1 MRRQSA
7 TSVRT
12 PPTRTP
18 IAAPAPP
25 TAPQAASAFARCLP
39 WKAVV
44 MIESAAGESIAAPR
58 PWPARA
64 ANSAAAV
71 PASAEATDETVKTP
85 RPVRNMRRRPTQ
97 VGEPAAEEQQ
107 AAEDERVAR
116 DRPADRRSTQLQIPG
131 EARQGDVHGR
141 DVENHHQLGDQQN
154 AEENGTAS
162 AGGRLGLTGSVFV
175 AVAGGRRHCC
185 GRGRC
190 LSVMHGPDPLQDGR
204 GSVAMSGHFRLL
216 LGGFRV

>member
-1 MRRQSA
+1 MRRQSP

-44 MIESAAGESIAAPR
+44 MIERAAGESIAAPS

-71 PASAEATDETVKTP
+71 PARAEATDETVKTP
-85 RPVRNMRRRPTQ
+85 RPVRNMRRRPTRSASA
-97 VGEPAAEEQQ
+97 AAEEEQ

-116 DRPADRRSTQLQIPG
+116 DRPADRRSTQLQIAG

-141 DVENHHQLGDQQN
+141 DVEDHHQLGDEQD
-154 AEENGTAS
+154 AEENGAAS
-162 AGGRLGLTGSVFV
+162 AGGRRGLARSMFV
-175 AVAGGRRHCC
+175 VAGGRR
-185 GRGRC
+185 RAVVVVVVV
-190 LSVMHGPDPLQDGR
+190 LSRDAWP
-204 GSVAMSGHFRLL
+204 
-216 LGGFRV
+216 